1 MTPANERF
9 QSDDDPS
16 PARFDQTERVGSLMN
31 ETAHNVPD
39 LSAEDTVA
47 PSETGRSPDMPAAY
61 ERFYRDE
68 AIDASRK
75 RIGAPVKP
83 VGLTSWIVAL
93 FMIVLAITVGTFLFT
108 ARFARVESVPG
119 SVEPVSGAARVVAP
133 RSAVI
138 TEVHVADG
146 QVVEAGAP
154 LFTLGS
160 DVLVKGGAPLGR
172 ILEQASQ
179 DQADALAAQGQAV
192 RAAQRQQFSEFQAR
206 QRGLAQRVARLEQD
220 AALARRRLALSEATL
235 GSYDELKA
243 KGYMSEVRYRNQQ
256 AAVFDDERAISVIVG
271 EIEASKAAMA
281 ESDAAHRRQDA
292 QTSQSLAGLES
303 SRAALSERSASSAA
317 QTSVVIFAPK
327 SGRVSL
333 QTRAGSA
340 VNEGGAL
347 AVVLPPG
354 TQLKAQLW
362 APSRAAGFVQIG
374 DRVRLLYD
382 AFPYQRFGA
391 GEGRVVAIASA
402 PTNPSDLPFQTEAP
416 EALYRIDVELTRQHV
431 TAYGR
436 DWPLAAGSRLTGDV
450 VLESRT
456 LASTVLDPIR
466 AIEKRRLQ

>member
-1 MTPANERF
+1 MGANASWDTG
-9 QSDDDPS
+9 QP
-16 PARFDQTERVGSLMN
+16 
-31 ETAHNVPD
+31 
-39 LSAEDTVA
+39 EDTRA
-47 PSETGRSPDMPAAY
+47 PYNG
-61 ERFYRDE
+61 FYRGE

-83 VGLTSWIVAL
+83 VGLTSWIVAM
-93 FMIVLAITVGTFLFT
+93 FMIVLAITIGTFLFT
-108 ARFARVESVPG
+108 ARFARVESIPG
-119 SVEPVSGAARVVAP
+119 SIEPVSGAARVVAP

-146 QVVEAGAP
+146 QIVEAGAP

-172 ILEQASQ
+172 ILERASQ
-179 DQADALAAQGQAV
+179 DQAAALVVQQQAL
-192 RAAQRQQFSEFQAR
+192 RAAQLQQVREFQAR
-206 QRGLAQRVARLEQD
+206 QGGLAQRVTRLEQD
-220 AALARRRLALSEATL
+220 AVLARRRLSLSQATL
-235 GSYDELKA
+235 QSYDELKA
-243 KGYMSEVRYRNQQ
+243 GGYISDVRYRSQQ
-256 AAVFDDERAISVIVG
+256 AAVLDDERAISAIVG
-271 EIEASKAAMA
+271 EIESTKATMA
-281 ESDAAHRRQDA
+281 ENEAAHRRLEA

-303 SRAALSERSASSAA
+303 SRAALDERSASSAA

-333 QTRAGSA
+333 QTRTGSA

-347 AVVLPPG
+347 AVILPPG

-402 PTNPSDLPFQTEAP
+402 PTNPNDLPFQTEAP
-416 EALYRIDVELTRQHV
+416 EALYRIDVELSRQHV